1 MAYYIPPYIE
11 NSHFVSIPLSV
22 LLTIFDKNNKK
33 ERKNV
38 NKLCFNVIFFFRIF
52 MGTYCVHKN
61 GKFSEKKFV
70 YPSFVIENENILK
83 ESISVIY

>member
-1 MAYYIPPYIE
+1 
-11 NSHFVSIPLSV
+11 
-22 LLTIFDKNNKK
+22 
-33 ERKNV
+33 
-38 NKLCFNVIFFFRIF
+38 

-83 ESISVIY
+83 ESISVIYWTLILIKKTSCLHDKYILEMEIASSLIAEHLNVEGSYGSQENSSFK